1 MVTVDA
7 KGLHHKQLNERIR
20 QLVSEGVDEI
30 EVQSV
35 NGQRYIGAGH
45 DSAVRLRI
53 YGVPGNDLGVLA
65 NGPTIE
71 VFGNGQDG
79 IGNTMND
86 GRIILH
92 GDAADILGY
101 SMRGGS
107 IFVKGS
113 VGYRVGIHAK
123 AYQEK
128 VPLIVIGG
136 RAGDFFGEYMA
147 GGVLM
152 LLGLGIP
159 DDEVVGD
166 YVGTGMH
173 GGAMYTRVEVAAHK
187 LGAEVAEVPMTD
199 ADLERVTRS
208 VEEYCRYFGGDVDEV
223 MSRQFHKY
231 AAVNTRPYGRLYAY

>member
-1 MVTVDA
+1 MSIGVADLVTIDA
-7 KGLHHKQLNERIR
+7 RGLHYKQLNEQIR
-20 QLVSEGVDEI
+20 RLVSEGADEI

-35 NGQRYIGAGH
+35 NGMRYIGAGL
-45 DSAVRLRI
+45 DSPVRLLI
-53 YGVPGNDLGVLA
+53 HGVPGNDLGVLT

-123 AYQEK
+123 AYQDK
-128 VPLIVIGG
+128 VPLIVVGG

-147 GGVLM
+147 GGVLI
-152 LLGLGIP
+152 LLGLGVA

-173 GGAMYTRVEVAAHK
+173 GGVMYVGVEVEAHK
-187 LGAEVAEVPMTD
+187 LGAEVAEVPMTE
-199 ADLERVTRS
+199 ADLECVKRS
-208 VEEYCRYFGGDVDEV
+208 VEEY
-223 MSRQFHKY
+223 
-231 AAVNTRPYGRLYAY
+231 AVISEEALTR